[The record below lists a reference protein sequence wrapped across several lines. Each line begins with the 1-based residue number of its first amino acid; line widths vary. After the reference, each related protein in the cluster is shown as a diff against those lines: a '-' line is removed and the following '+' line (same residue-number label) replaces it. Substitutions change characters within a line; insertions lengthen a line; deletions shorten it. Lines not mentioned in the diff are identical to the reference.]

1 MTTKKIVA
9 VVVGLA
15 TASMMF
21 AAVAVPAPAQAQTSA
36 ELQTQIQALLAQ
48 IAALQAQMSGGVS
61 TPASMMFT
69 SNLTIGSSG
78 AEVTALQ
85 NFLIG
90 KGHVIPAGATGYFG
104 AQTKAA
110 LAAYQ
115 AANGIAPAVGYFGP
129 MTRANVNAAT
139 PAVPGTPGTPATPAV
154 PGNLEGDA
162 GSVEEYELVSGIN
175 NEKVGEDEEDQEV
188 IGVNITADE
197 GSDLEF
203 TAVKLVF
210 DEGTAASD
218 FDEYAAEV
226 AIFLDGEEVARV
238 DADGFTDD
246 NSWTRTLSLDSG
258 AIVRAGETGELT
270 VAVSG
275 ISNLDTNDATD
286 TWTVD
291 IRQVRFRDGA
301 GDSTSEDPTL
311 ATRTF
316 SFESFATAANS
327 ELKIRANDDL
337 INNDR
342 VIDVHATNDTD
353 NVALA
358 SFTLEAEGD
367 SDLEIKKFH
376 ASTTVTSASN
386 VDDLINSITLW
397 IDGEEIATGEA
408 VQDTDGVSVGADE
421 GWLFDDISYTIAAGE
436 KVEAEI
442 RADFNSVADAL
453 DEGDTITVAITEAE
467 TDQASLFKVA
477 DESGENLLDA
487 DITGSVTGG
496 AHTVRD
502 AGISVEL
509 VGTPTAV
516 KSFEADAAGE
526 VDQGTYTIAFDVTA
540 FGSDVYVDL
549 DTVATATPNAGTD
562 GSSWAT
568 TTESTATSTT
578 VIAQSIAPSTSD
590 STNDTAYGYFVE
602 EDSTRRFTV
611 SVVLKPTDDSL
622 AGVRLSGVKWGTVST
637 SDNTAATSADQNYT
651 FNLDAFKT
659 GLLNLSVI

>member
-1 MTTKKIVA
+1 
-9 VVVGLA
+9 
-15 TASMMF
+15 
-21 AAVAVPAPAQAQTSA
+21 
-36 ELQTQIQALLAQ
+36 
-48 IAALQAQMSGGVS
+48 
-61 TPASMMFT
+61 
-69 SNLTIGSSG
+69 
-78 AEVTALQ
+78 
-85 NFLIG
+85 
-90 KGHVIPAGATGYFG
+90 
-104 AQTKAA
+104 
-110 LAAYQ
+110 
-115 AANGIAPAVGYFGP
+115 